1 MKIPQGESKRYRKL
15 ANVRAK
21 YYPNEGNDCSVK
33 AVAMAGSVSYGKA
46 RAALARQGR
55 EEGEGVQMMQILNA
69 LAEVTGKRWDLEVGH
84 GVKTLATAKKLGAE
98 PACILTDQ
106 HISYYAEG
114 RVHDWAEGSRKRI
127 VGVFR
132 AGESTLYD

>member
-1 MKIPQGESKRYRKL
+1 MKIPQGESKKYRKL

-21 YYPNEGNDCSVK
+21 HYPNEDNDCSVK
-33 AVAMAGSVSYGKA
+33 AVAMAGNVSYGKA

-55 EEGEGVQMMQILNA
+55 EEGEGAQMGMILNA
-69 LAEVTGKRWDLEVGH
+69 LAEVTGKSWSMELGH
-84 GVKTLATAKKLGAE
+84 GVKTLASAKKLGSE

-106 HISYYAEG
+106 HISYYADG

-127 VGVFR
+127 VCVYR
-132 AGESTLYD
+132 AQS